1 MGESKKDA
9 LRVNFDR
16 KMKDK
21 QKEMKKITVL
31 GAGMVGRVMTIDLC
45 RNYQVTVIDR
55 EEKTLT
61 ALSRHPLQMIQAT
74 SPISTVPHRPDTLSS
89 APSRIS
95 CARTLRSRV

>member
-9 LRVNFDR
+9 LRVNFGR
-16 KMKDK
+16 KMNDK

-31 GAGMVGRVMTIDLC
+31 GAGPSQALFSPPRSRSTI
-45 RNYQVTVIDR
+45 
-55 EEKTLT
+55 
-61 ALSRHPLQMIQAT
+61 HPAT

-95 CARTLRSRV
+95 RVRTLRSRV